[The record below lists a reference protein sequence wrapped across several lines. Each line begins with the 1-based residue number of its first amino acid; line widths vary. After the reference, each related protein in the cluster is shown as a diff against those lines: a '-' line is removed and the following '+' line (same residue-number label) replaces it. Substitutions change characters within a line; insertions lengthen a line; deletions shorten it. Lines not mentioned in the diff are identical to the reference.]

1 MSISPLSSAVDQ
13 NQSISQTSKKNA
25 LTQQDFLNLFVTQM
39 RYQNP
44 LDPIDNNQMATQM
57 AQFGSLDALN
67 NMNTTLGNIANYQAS
82 MNSLQGIALLG
93 KKVEA
98 KGNSLSIEKGNVS
111 EGYYQLSSPGKV
123 TIQICDAQG
132 RLVRTIDDG
141 LKDGSKQKVVWDG
154 KNQQGATL
162 PDGTYQFQV
171 SAVDEKGQSVSVS
184 SYFTATVTGISF
196 ENGVAY
202 LNCGQKK
209 ITLSDIISV
218 QA

>member
-13 NQSISQTSKKNA
+13 NQSMSQTSAKNT

-44 LDPIDNNQMATQM
+44 LDPLDNNQMATQM
-57 AQFGSLDALN
+57 AQFGSLEALN
-67 NMNTTLGNIANYQAS
+67 NMNTILGNMASSQAS
-82 MNSLQGIALLG
+82 MNDLQGIALIG

-98 KGNSLSIEKGNVS
+98 SGNSLSIEGGKVS
-111 EGYYQLSSPGKV
+111 EGYYQLSNPGKV
-123 TIQICDAQG
+123 TLRIYDAQG

-141 LKDGSKQKVVWDG
+141 LKDGSKQKIVWDG

-162 PDGTYQFQV
+162 SDGLYLFQV
-171 SAVDEKGQSVSVS
+171 SAVDEKGQAISVKSSSVS
-184 SYFTATVTGISF
+184 TVTGLSF
-196 ENGVAY
+196 ENGVVY
-202 LNCGQKK
+202 LNCGPKK
-209 ITLSDIISV
+209 ITLSDILSI